1 MIGPTAEDPMDSL
14 ALTLLVALVAALV
27 LGAIAHRL
35 GLPPMIGY
43 IVAGLVVGPAT
54 PGPTA
59 DREEVLALADIGVA
73 LLMFSIG
80 LQFSIQELRSVG
92 ARVLGGTPVQV
103 AITMA
108 LGTGAGLLLGWPLAE
123 ALFIGGA
130 VSVCSTVV
138 LVKVAGEATL
148 HTTTYGRTALGV
160 SVVQD
165 LVTVVLVVALTA
177 LAGEGTTVDVLVT
190 VAIAFGFVVLV
201 VVLGSRILP
210 RLLGMVAGLRSR
222 ELFVIAVA
230 LIAIGTAFAAA
241 ELGVSVALGAFVAGL
256 ALSDSDLSA
265 SVLGEIVPL
274 RELFSTFF
282 FVSIGILLQPAA
294 IVAEWPTVLVLLG
307 IITFGKAIPV
317 AGLALFDGQRPSSA
331 VRAGAL
337 IGQSGEFSFVL
348 ASAGLAAAAVSPE
361 IFSLAM
367 GAVVISI
374 LTADPLRLAADRLAV
389 ALDTRRP
396 YAPLGDV
403 GPPSELRRHAVILGY
418 GRVGRAVAR
427 VLEARDFGWVA
438 VDGDYAVVREAR
450 AAGSPVLFGEIGA
463 PTVLDQASIAAC
475 RIVVVAI
482 PDALA
487 TRQAVAYCRSRN
499 PRADIVAR
507 AHSDVE
513 ETELRRMGVAR
524 VVVAEREVGNELVRY
539 ALHRFG
545 VSEREV
551 VALLGPRRQ

>member
-1 MIGPTAEDPMDSL
+1 MDSL

-27 LGAIAHRL
+27 LGAVAHRL

-43 IVAGLVVGPAT
+43 IAAGLVVGPAT

-80 LQFSIQELRSVG
+80 LQFSIEELRSVG

-103 AITMA
+103 AITTA
-108 LGTGAGLLLGWPLAE
+108 LGTGVGLILGWPLAE

-130 VSVCSTVV
+130 MSVCSTVV
-138 LVKVAGEATL
+138 LVKVAGEQTL

-177 LAGEGTTVDVLVT
+177 IAVEGATPLDVLTT

-201 VVLGSRILP
+201 VVIGSRILP
-210 RLLGMVAGLRSR
+210 RLLGAVAGLRSR

-256 ALSDSDLSA
+256 ALSDSDLTA
-265 SVLGEIVPL
+265 GVLGEIVPL

-294 IVAEWPTVLVLLG
+294 VIADWPTVLVLLL
-307 IITFGKAIPV
+307 IITLGKAVPV

-348 ASAGLAAAAVSPE
+348 ASAGIAAAAVRPE
-361 IFSLAM
+361 TFSLAM

-374 LTADPLRLAADRLAV
+374 LTADPLRSAANRLAAT
-389 ALDTRRP
+389 LDARRP
-396 YAPLGDV
+396 PQPFADD
-403 GPPSELRRHAVILGY
+403 GPPSDLRRHAVILGY

-427 VLEARDFGWVA
+427 VLDARDFGWVA
-438 VDGDYAVVREAR
+438 IDGDYGVVREAR
-450 AAGSPVLFGEIGA
+450 GLGAPVLFGEIGA
-463 PTVLDQASIAAC
+463 PTVLDQASVAAC

-507 AHSDVE
+507 AHSEAE
-513 ETELRRMGVAR
+513 EAELRRMGVAR

-551 VALLGPRRQ
+551 AALLGPRRQ